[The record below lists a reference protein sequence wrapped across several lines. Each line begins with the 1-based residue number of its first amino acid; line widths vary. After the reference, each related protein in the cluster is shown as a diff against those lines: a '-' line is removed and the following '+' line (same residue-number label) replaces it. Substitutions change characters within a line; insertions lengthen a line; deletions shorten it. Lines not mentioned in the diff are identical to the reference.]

1 VPFRASL
8 AVSSDC
14 DATDS
19 PEEFLAMWS
28 FLAGS
33 GPTPWG
39 EGLGLEIGGSFWFF
53 DPTGRSTFTY
63 CRDMGGTL
71 ADAAPVIERAVA
83 SGHLDVVHGWGDFSE
98 GGFERRDAETA
109 CAHLE
114 GIRRRTGVKLE
125 TWVNH
130 GNAQNRLRIGLR
142 PADAGDD
149 PGAPE
154 YHLDLTRAAGI
165 RFVHGW
171 EITHVVGQERPFGLR
186 DRGKILAEHAADLV
200 GRLKGRPSYPRKSGN
215 DLTFVRTYDD
225 GSRLWAFRRFL
236 RPWFGG
242 ASASAADL
250 PEQLS
255 PQVLDEL
262 VSNRGAM
269 IVYTHLGGNGERA
282 ADWLS
287 PEVVAVFRDL
297 AERNRRGELLLA
309 TTTRLLRFQTT
320 RKCLVWSWRH
330 EGDVVAIDVESVDD
344 PVSGRHIPRIEELM
358 GIGFSLPPGTKTARI
373 RVGGADLPEDTVQ
386 RAQGEDGRPT
396 IGLPW
401 IPVRWPFEPGQAR
414 AGSRLEGSAPPSL
427 GVSSEAR
434 QPAVSG

>member
-1 VPFRASL
+1 VTGAAAHAGCSAERPAADGVSLLAHPAPFRASL

-14 DATDS
+14 DETDS
-19 PEEFLAMWS
+19 TEEFLAMWS

-63 CRDMGGTL
+63 CRDRGGTL
-71 ADAAPVIERAVA
+71 AEAAPIIERAVA

-98 GGFERRDAETA
+98 GGFARRDAETA
-109 CAHLE
+109 CALLD
-114 GIRRRTGVKLE
+114 GIRQRTGATLE

-130 GNAQNRLRIGLR
+130 GNAQNRLRVGLR

-171 EITHVVGQERPFGLR
+171 EITHVVGQERPLGLR
-186 DRGKILAEHAADLV
+186 DRGKVAAEHVADLV
-200 GRLKGRPSYPRKSGN
+200 GRLRGRPSYPRKSGN
-215 DLTFVRTYDD
+215 DLIFLRTYDD

-242 ASASAADL
+242 ASARAADL

-255 PQVLDEL
+255 PGVLDEL

-297 AERNRRGELLLA
+297 AERNRRGDLLLA

-320 RKCLVWSWRH
+320 RKHLVWSWAH
-330 EGDVVAIDVESVDD
+330 EGDAVVIDLAAVDD
-344 PVSGRHIPRIEELM
+344 PVGGRRVPRVDELM
-358 GIGFSLPPGTKTARI
+358 GIGFSLPPGTERARI
-373 RVGGADLPEDTVQ
+373 RVGGTDVPEGTVQ
-386 RAQGEDGRPT
+386 RADTSPDGRPT
-396 IGLPW
+396 IGFPW
-401 IPVRWPFEPGQAR
+401 SPLRWPFEA
-414 AGSRLEGSAPPSL
+414 S
-427 GVSSEAR
+427 
-434 QPAVSG
+434 